1 MDMSYEVHGCPNCG
15 ATYAGKLPSED
26 EYQRYYSLF
35 SKYDVG
41 VLSEDNVRLHQMLAD
56 SIARHCPSSTKILD
70 IGCGDGHLLFCLK
83 ERGMHELY
91 GIDPAPHAPMV
102 AMNSYGIGTI
112 STGFLSD
119 VVNNAG
125 IDSYNLFCLSAVLEH
140 LSAPGRQL
148 KELLKRVQN
157 GTCIAVEVP
166 DLESFDAAHGEPLG
180 ELSLEHI
187 NYFSRSSLRNLFASV
202 GCVEL
207 CCQRVKHSSG
217 GSLLAL
223 YRKEN
228 ALHSGVQ
235 VKDTEL
241 MQNYVRISKERL
253 HSLLHKVVSKLH
265 EPFIIYGA
273 GIELEG
279 LFLRAV
285 RTGYDA
291 GRLTEELERR
301 YGITTD
307 RARFISRDQLAK
319 ATESLSRVRMQE
331 IGIEEAVW
339 VHTAVGKT
347 YRGTH
352 VRMNGRRF
360 RLDKGLYDSAVG
372 RWVQPGE
379 LPNCHCTKA
388 PIIPGMAAPTVPER
402 KPEWL
407 AA

>member
-1 MDMSYEVHGCPNCG
+1 MQHLRNCPLCDGQGVPLYNIIMASLNDLDMSYEVHGCPICG

-241 MQNYVRISKERL
+241 MQNYVRISTERL

-265 EPFIIYGA
+265 APFIIYGA
-273 GIELEG
+273 G
-279 LFLRAV
+279 
-285 RTGYDA
+285 
-291 GRLTEELERR
+291 
-301 YGITTD
+301 
-307 RARFISRDQLAK
+307 S
-319 ATESLSRVRMQE
+319 
-331 IGIEEAVW
+331 
-339 VHTAVGKT
+339 HTARILPMLSDASRQFPILAIVDNNPNLVGKQVDGIPIVSSAKLSDYPDMET
-347 YRGTH
+347 LISSFRYEKEIKNFLEKKGD
-352 VRMNGRRF
+352 VRKILTIYM
-360 RLDKGLYDSAVG
+360 D
-372 RWVQPGE
+372 E
-379 LPNCHCTKA
+379 
-388 PIIPGMAAPTVPER
+388 
-402 KPEWL
+402 
-407 AA
+407 